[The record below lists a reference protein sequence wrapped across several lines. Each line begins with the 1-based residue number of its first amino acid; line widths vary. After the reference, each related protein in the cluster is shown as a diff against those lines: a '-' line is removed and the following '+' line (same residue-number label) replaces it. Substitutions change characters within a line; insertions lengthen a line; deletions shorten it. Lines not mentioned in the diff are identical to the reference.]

1 MKYNLSIIHF
11 FLIQISILNLS
22 YCYLIFPFKTRHPPI
37 KENEKN
43 ITLIFA
49 SLVDNNIYINLDI
62 GEPKQTIE
70 VFLRSDI
77 YDFYIS
83 QKPKNNSNQSIISP
97 CIYEVGSDLNKF
109 YDEKKSTTLEI
120 SNESIDQYPGLDVGY
135 LSLDYLHFINDKN
148 EKISKQIPF
157 ILYPLTMRNTPGA
170 IGLEVP
176 LDEIDKEYN
185 FIDKLK
191 ENNIINSYFWMINYT
206 SDYEGNLIIG
216 EQPHIFDPTNYK
228 EEDLCQ
234 SYPFLEDTMYGW
246 GLLFD
251 KINFGNFSFKQYH
264 DSFFNY
270 DINYIKGTIELEL
283 ELDRYFNKS
292 IENGICFKEKLN
304 FFYGPYKFYYC
315 NKDKY
320 KENIK
325 SFPKIEFYQFEFN
338 YTFELDYKDLFIEKD
353 DKIIL
358 MIFFDNALYDWILGR
373 PFLKKYLFL
382 MNQDTKIIGFY
393 KKQNH
398 SNDNDN
404 NNNNKKSKDTNKD
417 NYFLLKVILIAI
429 GLIILLIL
437 GIVIGKYYFKNTKTH
452 KNIID
457 EEYDYTAKN
466 EEIN

>member
-1 MKYNLSIIHF
+1 MKNNILIIYF
-11 FLIQISILNLS
+11 ILIQIYILNFSFS
-22 YCYLIFPFKTRHPPI
+22 YLQFPFKTHHPQI

-83 QKPKNNSNQSIISP
+83 EKPKNDSNQSIISP
-97 CIYEVGSDLNKF
+97 YIFEVGSDLSKF
-109 YDEKKSTTLEI
+109 YDEKNSSTLEI
-120 SNESIDQYPGLDVGY
+120 TNESIDQYPGLGVGK
-135 LSLDYLHFINDKN
+135 LSFDYIHFINTKN
-148 EKISKQIPF
+148 EKISKKLPF
-157 ILYPLTMRNTPGA
+157 ILYPSTLRNTPGA

-185 FIDKLK
+185 FLDKLK
-191 ENNIINSYFWMINYT
+191 ENNIIESYYWMINYT

-216 EQPHIFDPTNYK
+216 EQPHIFDPINYK
-228 EEDLCQ
+228 EEDLYQ

-251 KINFGNFSFKQYH
+251 KISFGDFSFQQYH

-270 DINYIKGTIELEL
+270 DINYIKGTIELEM

-292 IENGICFKEKLN
+292 IENGICFKEILN
-304 FFYGPYKFYYC
+304 FTYGPYKFFYC

-325 SFPKIEFYQFEFN
+325 LFPKIEFYQFEFN
-338 YTFELDYKDLFIEKD
+338 YTFELDYKDLFVEKD
-353 DKIIL
+353 DKLIL
-358 MIFFDNALYDWILGR
+358 MIFFDDAFYDWFLGR

-393 KKQNH
+393 RKENN
-398 SNDNDN
+398 SNND
-404 NNNNKKSKDTNKD
+404 NKKSDNKNND
-417 NYFLLKVILIAI
+417 SLFKLIIVVI
-429 GLIILLIL
+429 GLVILLIL
-437 GIVIGKYYFKNTKTH
+437 GILIGKYYFQNKKKHKNT
-452 KNIID
+452 ID
-457 EEYDYTAKN
+457 EEYEYTAKN